1 MTTLTSTLDAP
12 ATTGHPQGRGWV
24 HAGIA
29 ASVAA
34 AVGIVGSLNSGAAY
48 EPALAGDAVGITER
62 LAEQIP
68 WILVFHVSTMTSA
81 LLMVPFA
88 VGLHR
93 YLRRRTGD
101 ESLLPGVAALGLV
114 LVMVAQLMGTAL
126 TTEFAFGVQDPE
138 LLVPETAVFFGHWI
152 GTVPW
157 VWAGAGV
164 AALAVGL
171 AGRRFGA
178 VARWLTWTSLI
189 LGVLM
194 TLLGVSPL
202 QYMAGMLG
210 PIWLLAVSLGL
221 LRRA

>member
-93 YLRRRTGD
+93 YLRRRTDGD
-101 ESLLPGVAALGLV
+101 SLLPGVAALGLV

-178 VARWLTWTSLI
+178 VARWLTWPSLI

-210 PIWLLAVSLGL
+210 PIWLLAVSIGL